1 MTRKRHKPN
10 AAAKI
15 AAMMDGK
22 VWTVDLLDDIADLL
36 RAAGYQIRDSDEQC
50 PDCENEES
58 TYCGSF
64 CDSCLERHC
73 EECEVCAKDF
83 S

>member
-1 MTRKRHKPN
+1 MTRKQHKPN

-22 VWTVDLLDDIADLL
+22 VWTVDLLDDIADIL

-50 PDCENEES
+50 PDCENGES

-64 CDSCLERHC
+64 CRSCLKQHC
-73 EECEVCAKDF
+73 QECEACAKDF

>member
-1 MTRKRHKPN
+1 MTPKRHKPN

-22 VWTVDLLDDIADLL
+22 AWTVDLLDDIADVL
-36 RAAGYQIRDSDEQC
+36 RAAGYQIRDAYGQC

-64 CDSCLERHC
+64 CDSCLEQHC